1 MDEIKP
7 KKRNVRPEESSNLPI
22 ITLGVLVFL
31 VVALLYI
38 GYEYITNDASD
49 AAELTNVTPN
59 YSEPDEEQELIPEEM
74 PLEVPEPVVQPKK
87 VEPAPKAVNV
97 SAIGGISSTHT
108 VQAGETFYG
117 IASRYNLSSESL
129 QALNPSIKDLTKD
142 LKSGVTKLN
151 IKIQAVHT
159 VGPGDVM
166 RVVAG
171 KYGLTKAQLMKAN
184 GKSRDYTQRGEK
196 LIIPL
201 AEKH

>member
-1 MDEIKP
+1 MDEVRP

-49 AAELTNVTPN
+49 AAELTNVAPN
-59 YSEPDEEQELIPEEM
+59 YTESEEDRELIPEEI
-74 PLEVPEPVVQPKK
+74 PLEVPEPVVQPQKA
-87 VEPAPKAVNV
+87 EPTPAKIDL
-97 SAIGGISSTHT
+97 SSIGGVSSSHT
-108 VQAGETFYG
+108 VKAGETFYG
-117 IASRYNLSSESL
+117 IASRYNLSPETL
-129 QALNPSIKDLTKD
+129 KALNPSIKDETKD

-151 IKIQAVHT
+151 IRIQATHT

-171 KYGLTKAQLMKAN
+171 KYGISKAQLMKAN
-184 GKSRDYTQRGEK
+184 GKTRDYTQRGEK

-201 AEKH
+201 AEKK